1 MSARAVLLPVLAAA
15 LVGGV
20 LGVQVANGGGEFAP
34 ARSANPCAPRAVAS
48 VSTGIEGLGERLV
61 LLGLDGAA
69 CRLHV
74 SREALVLELARPGPR
89 TKAQVAAL
97 RAGLLAAVN
106 RMKREG
112 SLPRAS
118 DLANEA
124 VDDADLPFFVKIAI
138 RALPD
143 SLINAALKTD
153 DVLRRTVDN
162 LDLRG
167 LLAELNNPNEVSHDI
182 QAAVTRAVKDALI
195 ARLRDLLP

>member
-1 MSARAVLLPVLAAA
+1 MSPRAVLLPVLAAA